1 MGAYRYE
8 ALNQGGKTQ
17 KGLMEGDSP
26 RHIKNLLREQGLIPL
41 SIEVSTQGAGTKRA
55 RGQRISSHDR
65 VQIIRQ
71 LSSLANADIPIDESL
86 STIASEV
93 SKNVVRERLLELRSL
108 VLAGHSLARALEMN
122 ARDFPEIFQAL
133 VAAGERS
140 GRLGSVLER
149 LADYIE
155 AKEALT
161 RRVLFA
167 MIYPAIVTVV
177 ATGIVIFLMTNVV
190 PQVVSVF
197 INNHQTLPLL
207 TQVMIDI
214 SDAIRHWGV
223 VMVLGVLLVGFMV
236 RWLLRQP
243 AQRMVWHR
251 WLLTF
256 PIIGPA
262 VRGYNTERF
271 ASTLAILVNGGVP
284 ILMALQGAAK
294 TMGNVY
300 LREDVERSIVM
311 VREGFPLSR
320 ALGLNRR
327 FSPTLLQLIRA
338 GETTGRLAD
347 MLGRAASIES
357 RVLEEKITGL
367 TALLEP
373 VLILMMG
380 LVVGLIVMAVL
391 MPIMEIN
398 QMIH

>member
-41 SIEVSTQGAGTKRA
+41 SVEISNQGGGRR

-65 VQIIRQ
+65 VQIVRQ
-71 LSSLANADIPIDESL
+71 LSSLANAGIPIDESL
-86 STIASEV
+86 STIASETQ
-93 SKNVVRERLLELRSL
+93 KNVVRERLLELRSL

-133 VAAGERS
+133 VAAGEKS
-140 GRLGSVLER
+140 GRLGVVLER

-161 RRVLFA
+161 RSVLFA

-214 SDAIRHWGV
+214 SDAIRHWGWL
-223 VMVLGVLLVGFMV
+223 MVLSLILVVLVV
-236 RWLLRQP
+236 RWVLRKP

-251 WLLTF
+251 WLLTL
-256 PIIGPA
+256 PIIGAA

-300 LREDVERSIVM
+300 LREDVERSIVL
-311 VREGFPLSR
+311 VREGFSLSR

-327 FSPTLLQLIRA
+327 FPPTLLQLIRS

-347 MLGRAASIES
+347 MLDRAALIES
-357 RVLEEKITGL
+357 RSLEGKISGL